1 MSANAIRLEGRATRF
16 WSATL
21 GKKAVM
27 AVTGVMLVGFV
38 VVHLLGNLQ
47 VFAGPEK
54 FNNYAHALKSI
65 PAVLWG
71 TRLTLLTAAI
81 LHIWSA
87 FSLWRLKAGARP
99 IGYESKKAIASSYA
113 SRTMYWSGPILLLF
127 IVYHLLHFTV
137 GKGGTRFIE
146 DEPYDNLVA
155 GFEVIPIALFYI
167 VSMGCLCFH
176 LFHGIWSMF
185 QTLGIHHPRYTPWL
199 RFAAKVIAVVL
210 FLGFGSIPL
219 AVMLGRIQ
227 PSGIL

>member
-1 MSANAIRLEGRATRF
+1 MSAHAIRLDGRAARF

-27 AVTGVMLVGFV
+27 ALTGVILVGFV

-47 VFAGPEK
+47 VFAGPDK
-54 FNNYAHALKSI
+54 FNAYAHTLKSI

-71 TRLTLLTAAI
+71 ARLTLLTAVF

-87 FSLWRLKAGARP
+87 FSLWRLKAEARP
-99 IGYESKKAIASSYA
+99 VKYQNQRSIASTYA

-137 GKGGTRFIE
+137 GVGGTRFVE
-146 DEPYDNLVA
+146 GEPYDNLVA
-155 GFEVIPIALFYI
+155 GFQVVPIALFYI
-167 VSMGCLCFH
+167 VAMGFLCFH
-176 LFHGIWSMF
+176 LFHGVWSMF
-185 QTLGIHHPRYTPWL
+185 QTLGVNHPKYSPLL
-199 RFAAKVIAVVL
+199 RLAAKVTAIAL
-210 FLGFGSIPL
+210 FVGFSSIPL
-219 AVMLGRIQ
+219 GVLLGRIQ

>member
-1 MSANAIRLEGRATRF
+1 MSANAIRLDGRAARF

-27 AVTGVMLVGFV
+27 ALTGVILVGFV

-47 VFAGPEK
+47 VFAGPDK
-54 FNNYAHALKSI
+54 FNTYAHTLKSI

-71 TRLTLLTAAI
+71 ARLTLLTAVF

-87 FSLWRLKAGARP
+87 FSLWRLKAEARP
-99 IGYESKKAIASSYA
+99 IKYQNQRSIASTYA

-137 GKGGTRFIE
+137 GVGGTRFVE
-146 DEPYDNLVA
+146 GEPYDNLVS
-155 GFEVIPIALFYI
+155 GFQVVAIALFYI
-167 VSMGCLCFH
+167 VAMGCLCFH
-176 LFHGIWSMF
+176 LFHGVWSMF
-185 QTLGIHHPRYTPWL
+185 QTLGVNHPKYSPML
-199 RFAAKVIAVVL
+199 RLAAKVIAIAL
-210 FLGFGSIPL
+210 FVGFSSIPL
-219 AVMLGRIQ
+219 GVLLGRIQ

>member
-1 MSANAIRLEGRATRF
+1 MSVNAIGLEGRAAHF

-27 AVTGVMLVGFV
+27 AMTGVILVGFV

-47 VFAGPEK
+47 VFVGPDK
-54 FNNYAHALKSI
+54 FNNYAHTLKSL

-71 TRLTLLTAAI
+71 ARLTLLSAVF

-87 FSLWRLKAGARP
+87 FSLWRLKAAARP
-99 IGYESKKAIASSYA
+99 VAYHAQRSIASTYA

-137 GKGGTRFIE
+137 GVGGTRFVE
-146 DEPYDNLVA
+146 GEPYDNLVA
-155 GFEVIPIALFYI
+155 GFRVLPISLFYI
-167 VSMGCLCFH
+167 LAMGCLCFH

-185 QTLGIHHPRYTPWL
+185 QTLGLHHPKYTPLL
-199 RFAAKVIAVVL
+199 RLAAKVIAVAL
-210 FLGFGSIPL
+210 FLGFSSIPL
-219 AVMLGRIQ
+219 GVLLGRIQ

>member
-1 MSANAIRLEGRATRF
+1 MSAHAIRLDGRAARF

-27 AVTGVMLVGFV
+27 ALTGVILVGFV

-47 VFAGPEK
+47 VFAGPDK
-54 FNNYAHALKSI
+54 FNAYAHTLKSI

-71 TRLTLLTAAI
+71 ARLTLLTAVF

-87 FSLWRLKAGARP
+87 FSLWRLKAEARP
-99 IGYESKKAIASSYA
+99 VKYQNQRSIASTYA

-137 GKGGTRFIE
+137 GVGGTRFVE
-146 DEPYDNLVA
+146 GEPYDNLVA
-155 GFEVIPIALFYI
+155 GFQVVPIALFYI
-167 VSMGCLCFH
+167 VAMGFLCFH
-176 LFHGIWSMF
+176 LFHGVWSIF
-185 QTLGIHHPRYTPWL
+185 QTLGVNHPKYSPLL
-199 RFAAKVIAVVL
+199 RLAAKVTAIAL
-210 FLGFGSIPL
+210 FVGFSSIPL
-219 AVMLGRIQ
+219 GVLLGRIQ